1 MAKECPRCRTIAYDE
16 AVDCDTC
23 HHRFSGHISKE
34 RWLMIAVVAA
44 LAMAATLYLL
54 R

>member
-16 AVDCDTC
+16 APECDVC
-23 HHRFSGHISKE
+23 GHRFSGYIPHLK
-34 RWLMIAVVAA
+34 WLVIALVAV
-44 LAMAATLYLL
+44 LAMAGTIYLL